1 MSSVA
6 IPIIFAVVAIVILV
20 NLYNVLG
27 RKVGFRVEDKTLGAP
42 KPGEIEAAGRAERLA
57 ESRNPSLD
65 ALKAR
70 DTSFNELNFLDK
82 ARETY
87 EQVVIAY
94 HRGDLTAVRDRLSE
108 RVQSSFADAIA
119 ERSEAPKET
128 LSFVEP
134 PKADIDAI
142 EFRDDIAQIRVRF
155 LSEMA
160 YETPAGSEDAKP
172 KILYRR
178 AAEYWTFQRAYK
190 GAAGP
195 WTLTRVEA
203 AKA

>member
-1 MSSVA
+1 MNNVA
-6 IPIIFAVVAIVILV
+6 VLVIFAVVALVILV

-27 RKVGFRVEDKTLGAP
+27 RKVGFRVEDKALGAQ
-42 KPGEIEAAGRAERLA
+42 KSGEIETAGRPERLL

-65 ALKAR
+65 ALKTR
-70 DTSFNELNFLDK
+70 DASFNELNFLDK

-87 EQVVIAY
+87 EQVVIAF
-94 HRGDLTAVRDRLSE
+94 HKGDLAAVKERLGE
-108 RVQSSFADAIA
+108 RVYQSFADAITA
-119 ERSEAPKET
+119 RPEPAKDT

-142 EFRDDIAQIRVRF
+142 DFKDETAQVRVRF

-160 YETPAGSEDAKP
+160 YETPPAAEGDKP
-172 KILYRR
+172 HILYRR

>member
-1 MSSVA
+1 VNNVA
-6 IPIIFAVVAIVILV
+6 VLVIFAVVALVILV

-27 RKVGFRVEDKTLGAP
+27 RKVGFRVEDKALGAQ
-42 KPGEIEAAGRAERLA
+42 KPDDAEAPGRPERAL

-65 ALKAR
+65 ALKTR
-70 DTSFNELNFLDK
+70 DASFNELNFLEK

-87 EQVVIAY
+87 EQVV
-94 HRGDLTAVRDRLSE
+94 TAFHKGELDGVKERLGE
-108 RVQSSFADAIA
+108 RVYASFAEAIA
-119 ERSEAPKET
+119 ARAEAPRDT

-142 EFRDDIAQIRVRF
+142 EFKDDTAQVRVRF
-155 LSEMA
+155 LSELA
-160 YETPAGSEDAKP
+160 YETPDADGGKP
-172 KILYRR
+172 LTLYRR

-195 WTLTRVEA
+195 WTLVRVEA

>member
-1 MSSVA
+1 MSSIA

-27 RKVGFRVEDKTLGAP
+27 RKVGFRVEDKALGAQ
-42 KPGEIEAAGRAERLA
+42 KPDDIDAPARADRLP
-57 ESRNPSLD
+57 ESRNPTLD
-65 ALKAR
+65 ALKSR
-70 DTSFNELNFLDK
+70 DTSFSELNFLEK

-87 EQVVIAY
+87 EQVVTAF
-94 HRGDLTAVRDRLSE
+94 HRGDLDPVKDRLGE
-108 RVQSSFADAIA
+108 RVYASF
-119 ERSEAPKET
+119 SEAVAARSAPPKDT
-128 LSFVEP
+128 LTFVEP

-142 EFRDDIAQIRVRF
+142 EFKDDTAQVRVRF
-155 LSEMA
+155 LSELA
-160 YETPAGSEDAKP
+160 YTTPAETDDAKP
-172 KILYRR
+172 QTLYRR